1 MLELTP
7 DDIAALND
15 TDLRTLVRRL
25 AECELKSRS
34 HSSSYV
40 TAGGAQDAAD
50 GGVDVRVALP
60 AGKQIDGFIP
70 RAATV
75 FQSKDTD
82 MQPAKILAEMRPKG
96 MARPAI
102 KELAR
107 IGGAYIIATSGNVT
121 DSMLEERLA
130 AMKEAVSDLE
140 NRDALHLDFYDRT
153 RLASWVN
160 SHASLILWIREKIG
174 KPLTGWRAYGA
185 WAYPAE
191 GVDAEY
197 LVDDQL
203 RVVTQKV
210 EDGEGLAAAAGIE
223 HIRAILSEPGK
234 VVRLVGLSGVGKT
247 RFVQA
252 LFDSRVGQN
261 SLSPALAMYTNT
273 SDNPN
278 PQPRNLAA
286 EFVASG
292 NRAILVVDNCT
303 RELHGSVSDACRTQ
317 GSKVSLLTIEHDVRD
332 DMPEETDV
340 FWLEPSSA
348 DLIEDLVKRRYPD
361 MSPVTVRTIAA
372 NSDGNARIAIAL
384 AGTVGKNETISALPD
399 EAFFQRLFHQ
409 GYGSDD
415 SLLLAAQAMSL
426 VYSFHGENI
435 SNDKEAELVRLG
447 AMIGKHAQDVYRY
460 AAILRERDLVQHR
473 GPWRA
478 LLPHA
483 LANRLAKSALRNIPP
498 GVIEANL
505 VTEAPVRLIRSFS
518 RRLGYLSDSPEAVA
532 TVTKC
537 LAPGGMLAEVSKLS
551 FQEQEM
557 LQNVAPVA
565 PAAALAA
572 IERAFLSPE
581 ANAAASAC
589 RYVTRILR
597 PLAYDPAM
605 FERCSELFAIIADTE
620 TDETNAHDAARN
632 AFPSL
637 FSLYASGTHA
647 TVQQR
652 LAVLR
657 PMLLSSDAKRRSL
670 GLKGLGFALEG
681 MHFGAGYDFEF
692 GSRVRDH
699 GYWPKTRDEVKQWYA
714 AVLNFAVE
722 LAVSNA
728 AIAPEVRKEIANRFR
743 GLWTSAR
750 VFDELEAACGA
761 IQSGRFW
768 HEGWIAV
775 RETQEYDAKGLAPE
789 IAARLSQL
797 EQLLRPKDLRE
808 KVLAI
813 VLGDERHCY
822 DLVDIVEDEVDD
834 GGEDA
839 SSKKL
844 HKKVEATN
852 AIVRNLGQAVAA
864 DEVVFERLLPQLFTG
879 NAHQG
884 VFGEGLA
891 DGSQDLQAMWDRL
904 RFQVKESTGAINFA
918 VMCGFLKSVHISNP
932 ELAHDLLE
940 KSVNDDVLGAYYPIL
955 EASFNLDERGSAR
968 MLRALARGRAAI
980 HLYKALC
987 YGGVSKTIPPKA
999 MKDIVHEIAAKDG
1012 GFQVAIEVLYM
1023 RLHDEKK
1030 PPAEI
1035 QEAGRALL
1043 ERIPFVEKDQHT
1055 DYRYSKIAKA
1065 CLSGPDGAA
1074 FVTQLCG
1081 RLKQAI
1087 LAHKTHVMYY
1097 DDLLSALMHVQ
1108 PNAVLDAMSA
1118 GDEIQLE
1125 KGLYLDLSR
1134 VKAKLFTAAPELAL
1148 LEWCD
1153 EKPATRYATLASAV
1167 PIATNGED
1175 TKEREWFPLA
1185 LRLLERAPNRV
1196 DVLRRFVSQMK
1207 STISWTT
1214 RAAHVEANARLLSKL
1229 ADYPDPG
1236 VAALVAEEML
1246 VFAKRIEE
1254 LKQSEAVG
1262 DRSQSDRFE

>member
-1 MLELTP
+1 MIEVNP
-7 DDIAALND
+7 DDIALLND
-15 TDLRTLVRRL
+15 TDLRTLVRL
-25 AECELKSRS
+25 LCECELKVQG
-34 HSSSYV
+34 HSASYV

-60 AGKQIDGFIP
+60 AGTQIDGFIP

-96 MARPAI
+96 TARPSI
-102 KELAR
+102 QELAR

-121 DSMLEERLA
+121 DSMLEDRLA
-130 AMKEAVSDLE
+130 AMKEAVNDVE

-223 HIRAILSEPGK
+223 HIRAILDQPAK

-252 LFDSRVGQN
+252 LFDSRIGKN

-303 RELHGSVSDACRTQ
+303 RELHASVSDACRAQ

-340 FWLEPSSA
+340 FWLEPSSP
-348 DLIEDLVKRRYPD
+348 DLIEDLVKHRYPD

-399 EAFFQRLFHQ
+399 EAFFQRLFQQ
-409 GYGSDD
+409 GHGSDD

-435 SNDKEAELVRLG
+435 SDDKDAELVRLG
-447 AMIGKHAQDVYRY
+447 GMVGKNAQDIYRY
-460 AAILRERDLVQHR
+460 TAMLRERDLVQHR

-498 GVIEANL
+498 GVIEAHL
-505 VTEAPVRLIRSFS
+505 VTGAPVRLLRSFS

-532 TVTKC
+532 IATKW
-537 LAPGGMLAEVSKLS
+537 LAPGGMLAELTKLS

-565 PAAALAA
+565 PQAALAA
-572 IERAFLSPE
+572 IERVLLGPE
-581 ANAAASAC
+581 AHAAASAC

-605 FERCSELFAIIADTE
+605 FERCAELFAIIADIE
-620 TDETNAHDAARN
+620 PDGTNAHDAARN
-632 AFPSL
+632 MFPSL

-657 PMLLSSDAKRRSL
+657 TMLLSSDAKRRSL

-699 GYWPKTRDEVKQWYA
+699 GYWPKTRTEVKQWYA
-714 AVLNFAVE
+714 AVLNFVAE

-728 AIAPEVRKEIANRFR
+728 AVAPEVRKEIANRFR
-743 GLWTSAR
+743 GLWTGAA
-750 VFDELEAACGA
+750 VYDELESACGA
-761 IQSGRFW
+761 IQGSGFW
-768 HEGWIAV
+768 QEGWIAA
-775 RETQEYDAKGLAPE
+775 RETQEYDAKGLRPE
-789 IAARLSQL
+789 IAERLSLL
-797 EQLLRPKDLRE
+797 EQFLRPKDLRQ

-822 DLVDIVEDEVDD
+822 DLVVIDDEELDD
-834 GGEDA
+834 TNEDA
-839 SSKKL
+839 SSKKIE
-844 HKKVEATN
+844 KKIKATN
-852 AIVRNLGQAVAA
+852 DMVRNLGQAVAA
-864 DEVVFERLLPQLFTG
+864 NQEVFEQLLPQLFTG
-879 NAHQG
+879 SAHQG
-884 VFGEGLA
+884 IFGEGLA

-904 RFQVKESTGAINFA
+904 RGQVKELKGGINFA
-918 VMCGFLKSVHISNP
+918 VMCGFLNAVHLSNP
-932 ELAHDLLE
+932 QLAHDFLE
-940 KSVNDDVLGAYYPIL
+940 KSVEDDILGAYHPIL
-955 EASFNLDERGSAR
+955 EASFNLDERGAKR
-968 MLRALARGRAAI
+968 ILRALAQGRAAI
-980 HLYKALC
+980 HTYKALC
-987 YGGVSKTIPPKA
+987 YGGVSKTIPSKA
-999 MKDIVHEIAAKDG
+999 MKDIVQEIATKDD
-1012 GFQVAIEVLYM
+1012 GFHVAIEVLYM
-1023 RLHDEKK
+1023 RLHDEKQ
-1030 PPAEI
+1030 PPEEI

-1043 ERIPFVEKDQHT
+1043 ERIPFVEKDQHA

-1065 CLSGPDGAA
+1065 CLSGPGGAA

-1087 LAHKTHVMYY
+1087 LAHKTHIMYY
-1097 DDLLSALMHVQ
+1097 DDLLGALMHVQ
-1108 PNAVLDAMSA
+1108 PKAVLDAMSA

-1134 VKAKLFTAAPELAL
+1134 VKAKVFTAAPESAL
-1148 LEWCD
+1148 LEWCE

-1167 PIATNGED
+1167 PITANDED
-1175 TKEREWFPLA
+1175 AKDREWFPLA
-1185 LRLLERAPNRV
+1185 LRLLDKAPDRV
-1196 DVLRRFVSQMK
+1196 EVLKRFVSQMK
-1207 STISWTT
+1207 SAT
-1214 RAAHVEANARLLSKL
+1214 RAAHVEANSRLLAKL
-1229 ADYPDPG
+1229 AGYADPA
-1236 VAALVAEEML
+1236 VAALVAQETL
-1246 VFAKRIEE
+1246 VFAEQIKE
-1254 LKQSEAVG
+1254 LKQSESVS
-1262 DRSQSDRFE
+1262 DRSESDRFE